1 MKINMA
7 EPTNVYSPLRPEWIT
22 DIKGVG
28 YDEDFW
34 AIIKFYL
41 LHSLCDGQ
49 SWKGYSLHESY
60 LWKVHPWSPS
70 RYLKDR
76 IIEAIWGDEKSKL
89 YMAKTRALYEG
100 KIFGKDLD
108 DNFTSN
114 IAMQRAGYVKVSTGK
129 NNDNEIMSLF
139 YHIRN
144 GFAHGRFGFAA
155 LEDNDYMIFLE
166 DGKASGD
173 QFEVT
178 ARIALKKSSL
188 LAIKEILIDVP
199 SAEADYCDE
208 VIASITE
215 RGCNTKKQIMEDL
228 DISET
233 VWNRVSQLLKDDG
246 RIEFDKKKWKIK

>member
-1 MKINMA
+1 
-7 EPTNVYSPLRPEWIT
+7 
-22 DIKGVG
+22 
-28 YDEDFW
+28 
-34 AIIKFYL
+34 
-41 LHSLCDGQ
+41 
-49 SWKGYSLHESY
+49 
-60 LWKVHPWSPS
+60 
-70 RYLKDR
+70 
-76 IIEAIWGDEKSKL
+76 
-89 YMAKTRALYEG
+89 
-100 KIFGKDLD
+100 
-108 DNFTSN
+108 
-114 IAMQRAGYVKVSTGK
+114 
-129 NNDNEIMSLF
+129 
-139 YHIRN
+139 
-144 GFAHGRFGFAA
+144 
-155 LEDNDYMIFLE
+155 MIFLE